1 MQLISLYSTLAI
13 YLFKKCS
20 LIKWTWYS
28 NNWIVETINFSKKPI
43 SDSLRISKHDIA
55 FLSSAMT
62 CICLFLD
69 WTTAPTMASDEQLW
83 MGFGN
88 VRKSHI
94 ILHWFFSLTSI
105 LLIITIL
112 SSKRSIYNLPIFS
125 RFRRHAGT
133 LAESGLLHCQND
145 MGLCFISPV
154 VSKARVYFFESLHWK
169 KKTKTNLLALFLL
182 LSIWELVPHDTADW
196 LPNVAPSSRPQTVKC
211 QEGKDV
217 LHPWFGAAQSMPHSN
232 APLSLH
238 EWLANKC

>member
-154 VSKARVYFFESLHWK
+154 VSKACVYFFESLHWK
-169 KKTKTNLLALFLL
+169 KNQNQSFGS
-182 LSIWELVPHDTADW
+182 LSPIVHMRT
-196 LPNVAPSSRPQTVKC
+196 
-211 QEGKDV
+211 
-217 LHPWFGAAQSMPHSN
+217 GATRYS
-232 APLSLH
+232 
-238 EWLANKC
+238 WLASQRGPLVKTSDC